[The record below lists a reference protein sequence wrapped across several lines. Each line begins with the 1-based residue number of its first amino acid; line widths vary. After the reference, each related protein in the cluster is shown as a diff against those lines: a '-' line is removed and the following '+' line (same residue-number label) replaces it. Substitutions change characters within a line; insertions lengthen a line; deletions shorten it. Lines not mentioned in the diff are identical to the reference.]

1 MTDKPLKKRCGLKWS
16 GCGSGVQVQWST
28 MKDFAE
34 AIGYGWVVGMLAL
47 FVAQQTAER
56 SLDLSLSQ
64 WTDDPQLNNL
74 TALPPDSSDRLYLN
88 NYYLTVYAGFGLI
101 HGKQTLAACHSL
113 QVKGHTH

>member
-1 MTDKPLKKRCGLKWS
+1 
-16 GCGSGVQVQWST
+16 

-34 AIGYGWVVGMLAL
+34 AIGYGWVVVMLTL
-47 FVAQQTAER
+47 FVVQQSAER

-64 WTDDPQLNNL
+64 WTDDPQLSNL

-101 HGKQTLAACHSL
+101 HGMHTLA
-113 QVKGHTH
+113 